1 MYLDH
6 FKLKKEPFGRVPD
19 PEGVWLGGQ
28 HARVFDRLREGIL
41 DRDGYVALTGDIG
54 TGKTALVKALGR
66 EQGLAAIFLT
76 AGGPELS
83 ALDVYRLL
91 AAELHLEPGFEDP
104 GEFLAEFNRMLTQ
117 ACESVQKVVLV
128 VDEAQRLTPAA
139 LKELAGLAEQ
149 PTRGR
154 RLLKLLL
161 VGQPGL
167 DARLAAAAGEGGPP
181 GTAARCVL
189 EPLTEA
195 DARDYIAHRLKAA
208 GGALEVFSPDALR
221 AVHQL
226 SKGLPRLVNTICDH
240 ALLYGYSAHR
250 QRIDAG
256 VIRECSRDLSVA
268 LDLEQP
274 AEAPAAPPAV
284 AAPARAV
291 PAPAAWLLS
300 ADHRR
305 WLVLSAALAAAG
317 LLYLVTR

>member
-1 MYLDH
+1 MYLEH
-6 FKLKKEPFGRVPD
+6 FELKKEPFGRVPD

-28 HARVFDRLREGIL
+28 HARVFDRLREGIF
-41 DRDGYVALTGDIG
+41 DRDGCVALTGDIG
-54 TGKTALVKALGR
+54 TGKTALVKALAR
-66 EQGLAAIFLT
+66 EQGVAAIFLT

-91 AAELHLEPGFEDP
+91 AAELRLDTGFEEPD
-104 GEFLAEFNRMLTQ
+104 EFLVEFNRMLKQ
-117 ACESVQKVVLV
+117 AFESVRKVVLV

-149 PTRGR
+149 PTRGE

-167 DARLAAAAGEGGPP
+167 DARLAAAGGEAGGP

-208 GGALEVFSPDALR
+208 GGAPEVFSPDALR

-226 SKGLPRLVNTICDH
+226 SKGLPRLINTICDH
-240 ALLYGYSAHR
+240 ALLYGYIAHR

-256 VIRECSRDLSVA
+256 VVRECSRDLSVA
-268 LDLEQP
+268 LDLEEP
-274 AEAPAAPPAV
+274 AEAQTA
-284 AAPARAV
+284 
-291 PAPAAWLLS
+291 PAPAARTPTAWLLS
-300 ADHRR
+300 SDHRR